1 MKSDARDGDSAAG
14 GSPATPKEAPAS
26 RSPTA
31 FSMSTP
37 ATVGQ
42 PTDNCSRKLWTCSKT
57 PPCPSRVPA
66 APPDARSI
74 DDVASGQEEQP
85 DRREQTNRGQHGI
98 VVARP
103 FGIPVY
109 ISPYW
114 FVIAAVFSVIY
125 ANDLSSTISGNTRYI
140 VAAAFVIL
148 LYLSVLVHE
157 LAHSVVA
164 RGYGL
169 PVRRIVLNPLGGVSE
184 IEREA
189 PTPGREFAVAGAG
202 PALSLVLAAI
212 GWGLDQLAPS
222 GVTGALIRQLMVA
235 NILVGLFTLLPGLPL
250 DGGRML
256 RAVIWKITK
265 KPTTATI
272 AAAWVGRGLAIA
284 LLAIPFFSGRLSGG
298 DIVSTLWVVVI
309 AAFMWTG
316 ATQSIKAT
324 RFRERLPA
332 LQARRLARKAISVS
346 ASTPLAEAIR
356 QADDAGARAIVV
368 VDHDS
373 KPIAIVNEAAVTA
386 TPPQRRPWVETGSMA
401 RSIDPSLVLSA
412 DLQGMALLDAIRR
425 APATE
430 YLLVDSPGPGFRVV
444 STR

>member
-1 MKSDARDGDSAAG
+1 M
-14 GSPATPKEAPAS
+14 
-26 RSPTA
+26 
-31 FSMSTP
+31 
-37 ATVGQ
+37 
-42 PTDNCSRKLWTCSKT
+42 
-57 PPCPSRVPA
+57 
-66 APPDARSI
+66 
-74 DDVASGQEEQP
+74 ASGQEEQP
-85 DRREQTNRGQHGI
+85 DRREQTNRGQHGF

-109 ISPYW
+109 VTPYW

-125 ANDLSSTISGNTRYI
+125 ANDLSSTISGDTRYV
-140 VAAAFVIL
+140 VAAAFVVL
-148 LYLSVLVHE
+148 LYASVLVHE
-157 LAHSVVA
+157 LAHSLVA
-164 RGYGL
+164 RSYGL
-169 PVRRIVLNPLGGVSE
+169 PVRRILLNPLGGISE

-212 GWGLDQLAPS
+212 GWGLSQVAPY

-235 NILVGLFTLLPGLPL
+235 NIIVGIFNLLPGLPL

-272 AAAWVGRGLAIA
+272 AAAWVGRGLALA
-284 LLAIPFFSGRLSGG
+284 LLAIPFFSGSLAGG
-298 DIVSTLWVVVI
+298 DIVSTVWVVVI

-346 ASTPLAEAIR
+346 ASTPLAEAVR
-356 QADDAGARAIVV
+356 QADEAGARAIVV

-373 KPIAIVNEAAVTA
+373 KPIAIVNETAVMA
-386 TPPQRRPWVETGSMA
+386 TPPQRRPWVEAGTLA
-401 RSIDPSLVLSA
+401 RSIDPSMVLNA

-425 APATE
+425 APASE
-430 YLLVDSPGPGFRVV
+430 YLLVDSTGQVFGVLA
-444 STR
+444 TRDLDQVFAGV

>member
-1 MKSDARDGDSAAG
+1 
-14 GSPATPKEAPAS
+14 
-26 RSPTA
+26 
-31 FSMSTP
+31 
-37 ATVGQ
+37 
-42 PTDNCSRKLWTCSKT
+42 
-57 PPCPSRVPA
+57 
-66 APPDARSI
+66 
-74 DDVASGQEEQP
+74 VASSQDEQS
-85 DRREQTNRGQHGI
+85 DRRGQHGF

-109 ISPYW
+109 VSPYW
-114 FVIAAVFSVIY
+114 FIIAGVFCVIY
-125 ANDLSSTISGNTRYI
+125 ANDLSAALSGNIRYV
-140 VAAAFVIL
+140 VAAAFVVL

-157 LAHSVVA
+157 LSHSVVA
-164 RGYGL
+164 RGFGL
-169 PVRRIVLNPLGGVSE
+169 PVRRILLHPLGGISE

-202 PALSLVLAAI
+202 PALSLALGAV
-212 GWGLDQLAPS
+212 GWGLAQLVPD
-222 GVTGALIRQLMVA
+222 GVTGALIRQLMFA
-235 NILVGLFTLLPGLPL
+235 NIIVGVFNLLPGLPL

-272 AAAWVGRGLAIA
+272 AAAWVGRILALG
-284 LLAIPFFSGRLSGG
+284 LLAIPFFSGGLAGG
-298 DIVSTLWVVVI
+298 DIVSMLWVLAI

-356 QADDAGARAIVV
+356 QADEAGARAIVV

-373 KPIAIVNEAAVTA
+373 TPIAIVNEAAVMA
-386 TPPQRRPWVETGSMA
+386 TPPQRRPWIDTGSMA
-401 RSIDPSLVLSA
+401 RSIDPSLVLNA

-425 APATE
+425 APASE
-430 YLLVDSPGPGFRVV
+430 YLLADPTGQVV
-444 STR
+444 GVLAARDLDQVFAGV

>member
-1 MKSDARDGDSAAG
+1 M
-14 GSPATPKEAPAS
+14 
-26 RSPTA
+26 
-31 FSMSTP
+31 
-37 ATVGQ
+37 
-42 PTDNCSRKLWTCSKT
+42 
-57 PPCPSRVPA
+57 
-66 APPDARSI
+66 
-74 DDVASGQEEQP
+74 ASGQEEQP

-98 VVARP
+98 IVARP

-114 FVIAAVFSVIY
+114 FVIAAVFSIIY

-157 LAHSVVA
+157 LSHSVVA
-164 RGYGL
+164 RSYGL

-212 GWGLDQLAPS
+212 GWGLAQVAPY

-235 NILVGLFTLLPGLPL
+235 NIIVGIFNLLPGLPL

-284 LLAIPFFSGRLSGG
+284 LLAIPFFSGSLAGG
-298 DIVSTLWVVVI
+298 NIVSTLWVVVI

-401 RSIDPSLVLSA
+401 RSIDPSLVLNA

-430 YLLVDSPGPGFRVV
+430 YLLVDSTGQVFGVLA
-444 STR
+444 TRDLDQVFAGV

>member
-1 MKSDARDGDSAAG
+1 
-14 GSPATPKEAPAS
+14 
-26 RSPTA
+26 
-31 FSMSTP
+31 
-37 ATVGQ
+37 
-42 PTDNCSRKLWTCSKT
+42 
-57 PPCPSRVPA
+57 
-66 APPDARSI
+66 
-74 DDVASGQEEQP
+74 VASGQDEQP
-85 DRREQTNRGQHGI
+85 DKQRRGQQGW

-109 ISPYW
+109 VSPYW
-114 FVIAAVFSVIY
+114 FIIAGVFIVIY
-125 ANDLSSTISGNTRYI
+125 ANDLSSTLSGATRYI

-169 PVRRIVLNPLGGVSE
+169 PVRRILLYPLGGISE

-202 PALSLVLAAI
+202 PALSLVLGVI
-212 GWGLDQLAPS
+212 GWGLARLVPY
-222 GVTGALIRQLMVA
+222 GVTGLVIRELMFA
-235 NILVGLFTLLPGLPL
+235 NFIVGIFNLLPGLPL

-256 RAVIWKITK
+256 RAVIWKLTK
-265 KPTTATI
+265 KPTTATF

-284 LLAIPFFSGRLSGG
+284 LLVIPFFSSSLAGG
-298 DIVSTLWVVVI
+298 DVVSMIWVVVI
-309 AAFMWTG
+309 AGFMWTG

-332 LQARRLARKAISVS
+332 LQARRLARKAISVP
-346 ASTPLAEAIR
+346 ANTPLAESIR
-356 QADDAGARAIVV
+356 QADEAGARAIVV

-386 TPPQRRPWVETGSMA
+386 TPPQRRPWVDTGSMA
-401 RSIDPSLVLSA
+401 RTVDPSLILNA

-430 YLLVDSPGPGFRVV
+430 YLLVESSGEVV
-444 STR
+444 GVLAARDLDQVFAGV